1 MIDGKIRFSL
11 HLLES
16 WKENIMHELLLL
28 VTIVLVSF
36 WRSLQPS
43 IFFMKRYRRGIE
55 KLFLLTVFVCVC
67 VCFMLN
73 CLAAT
78 VLVYDAT
85 PWNKRFH
92 HDKRCVCVCVFVRT
106 STQEVVQRADNI
118 SVLKDRVSRQRPSPH
133 YISCGHKKPAITHH
147 YATGNHSAK
156 CIPLR
161 KELPISLAAL
171 ESIIYSGSYASV
183 MLYIA
188 VFTHLCEVSIEF
200 FNFSPLCF
208 SFVFQNKVMS
218 IDAVKVKL
226 QVRITTQIQL

>member
-1 MIDGKIRFSL
+1 MSYCYWWPLSWCHSEDPYNQVFSL
-11 HLLES
+11 WKDIAEVLKSCSSLLC
-16 WKENIMHELLLL
+16 L
-28 VTIVLVSF
+28 
-36 WRSLQPS
+36 
-43 IFFMKRYRRGIE
+43 
-55 KLFLLTVFVCVC
+55 CVC
-67 VCFMLN
+67 VLYVKLLGSHGVGLWCNSLKQTFS
-73 CLAAT
+73 
-78 VLVYDAT
+78 
-85 PWNKRFH
+85 PWQK
-92 HDKRCVCVCVFVRT
+92 VCVCVFVRT
-106 STQEVVQRADNI
+106 STQEVVQRADNF

-226 QVRITTQIQL
+226 QVRITTQVQL